1 LIFSRLGDWLAA
13 VVSFDAIGRA
23 KKGRDVSEE
32 ERRVMRGA
40 PFSRAAWG
48 VVAAVG
54 LLVLVIVFALGLFP
68 RLSSGQDLIDNA
80 APAFQKDRVNGAR
93 AGINIIS
100 DDVNFADPVVNDQG
114 SAAGE
119 VPKLLAYVS
128 SATGLS
134 QPEVLAALQANAP
147 KLTTL
152 LQAIPLSDVTKE
164 LPGLLAFLA
173 TTLKVTPDQLGAA
186 LQENFPAITQT
197 IQNLPKVTAGWDN
210 VPNTANFTNFD
221 DKPVTT
227 VPAVR
232 DYFSDDLIPV
242 VEQQQGNF
250 RDLESHGG
258 IGFIP
263 ALLTV
268 LGAIVLIFGLVMM
281 RLAGSGN
288 LSAGTAKLG
297 WWVVAV
303 VGLLV
308 IVLVFGLKLFPRLDG
323 GNDLLKAAK
332 PAYQEQRVDGSVA
345 GINMVNDIVNFEDP
359 VMTESGGAAAE
370 VPKLVAFVS
379 DQTGLSQ
386 PDVLAA
392 LQKQAPKTTFLLQS
406 IPLSD
411 VSKELP
417 GLIKFLATTLKT
429 TDAKVGEALGA
440 FPGLAAVITN
450 LPKVTSGWDSVPN
463 AEGFT
468 NFAGD
473 PVTTVPDVRDYF
485 AQDTIPKVL
494 VDNQQNFKDLDDPWP
509 PVNVF
514 PPLLLI
520 VGIIVLIYG
529 TVMALKARNA

>member
-1 LIFSRLGDWLAA
+1 
-13 VVSFDAIGRA
+13 
-23 KKGRDVSEE
+23 
-32 ERRVMRGA
+32 MRGA

-68 RLSSGQDLIDNA
+68 RLTAGQDLIDNA
-80 APAFQKDRVNGAR
+80 APAFQKQRVQGTQ
-93 AGINIIS
+93 AGIDVIS
-100 DDVNFADPVVNDQG
+100 DDVNFADPVVNDRG

-119 VPKLLAYVS
+119 VPKLIAYVS

-134 QPEVLAALQANAP
+134 EPQVLAALQQQAP
-147 KLTTL
+147 KTTTL
-152 LQAIPLSDVTKE
+152 LQAIPLSDVSKE
-164 LPGLLAFLA
+164 LPGLLQFLA
-173 TTLKVTPDQLGAA
+173 TTLKLSPDELGAA
-186 LQENFPAITQT
+186 LEENFPALAQT
-197 IQNLPKVTAGWDN
+197 IANLPKVTSQWDA
-210 VPNTANFTNFD
+210 VPGTENFTNFD

-232 DYFSDDLIPV
+232 DYFADDLIPV
-242 VEQQQGNF
+242 VTSQASNF
-250 RDLESHGG
+250 RDLDSKGG

-288 LSAGTAKLG
+288 LAAGTASLA
-297 WWVVAV
+297 WWVVAA
-303 VGLLV
+303 VGLVV
-308 IVLVFGLKLFPRLDG
+308 IILVFGLGLFPRLSG
-323 GNDLLKAAK
+323 GDDLLNDAA
-332 PAYQEQRVDGSVA
+332 PAYQSQRVDGAVA
-345 GINMVNDIVNFEDP
+345 GINEVSTIVDFEDP

-379 DQTGLSQ
+379 QQTGLSP

-392 LQKQAPKTTFLLQS
+392 LQKQAPKTTNLLMS

-417 GLIKFLATTLKT
+417 GLIKFLATTIHST
-429 TDAKVGEALGA
+429 PDKVVQSLGA

-450 LPKVTSGWDSVPN
+450 LPKTTSAWDQLPN

-473 PVTTVPDVRDYF
+473 PVKSVPDVRTYY
-485 AQDTIPKVL
+485 ATDTIPKVL
-494 VDNQQNFKDLDDPWP
+494 VDNEQNFKDLDDPWP

-529 TVMALKARNA
+529 TLMALKARKA